1 MFSRS
6 TNESKGIT
14 VLDFD
19 DTLATT
25 KSLVKF
31 TRPDGTTGT
40 LNAEQY
46 ASTYEDLLDQ
56 GFTFDF
62 SEFNKVVKGK
72 LAPLFQKALKLQGKF
87 GPENM
92 FVLTARPP
100 AAQKAIFDFLK
111 ANGLNIPI
119 KNITGL
125 GNSTAEAKALWVA
138 DKVGEGYN
146 DFYFADDALQNV
158 QAVKNMLDQFDVKSK
173 VQQAKVKFSKDMNT
187 EFNNI
192 LEDVTGI
199 DSGKRFSEQKARK
212 RGASKG
218 KFRLFIPP
226 SHEDFVGLLYN
237 FMGKGR
243 KGDQHR
249 DFFEQA
255 LVRPLNRAYRE
266 IDTAKQAIA
275 NDYKEL
281 NKQFADVKKKLRK
294 KTPDGDYIFEDAVRV
309 YLWNKHGYDIPGL
322 SKTDQANLSELVMSD
337 PQLQAYA
344 ETLNVI
350 SKQDTYVEP
359 GKGWDGGNIKIDL
372 IDATGRVGRAQ
383 YFTEF
388 NENAD
393 VIFSPENLNKIE
405 AAYGKGNFRSA

>member
-1 MFSRS
+1 MDTAVKFSRS
-6 TNESKGIT
+6 ANNESKGIT

-40 LNAEQY
+40 LNAEEY

-62 SEFNKVVKGK
+62 SDFNKVVKGK
-72 LAPLFQKALKLQGKF
+72 VAPLFQKALKLQGKF

-100 AAQKAIFDFLK
+100 QAAKAIFDFLK
-111 ANGLNIPI
+111 ANGLNIPM

-125 GNSTAEAKALWVA
+125 ANSTAEAKALWIA
-138 DKVGEGYN
+138 DKVGEGFN

-158 QAVKNMLDQFDVKSK
+158 QAVKNMLEQFDVKSK
-173 VQQAKVKFSKDMNT
+173 VQQAKVKFSKSMNND
-187 EFNNI
+187 FNSI
-192 LEDVTGI
+192 LEEVTGI
-199 DSGKRFSEQKARK
+199 DAVKRFSDVKARK
-212 RGASKG
+212 RGADKG
-218 KFRLFIPP
+218 KFRFFIPP

-249 DFFEQA
+249 NFFEQA

-275 NDYKEL
+275 NDYKSL
-281 NKQFADVKKKLRK
+281 NKQFPEVKKKLIK
-294 KTPDGDYIFEDAVRV
+294 TTPDGDFTFQDAIRV
-309 YLWNKHGYDIPGL
+309 YLWNKHGYKYLDYHQRIKLNYL
-322 SKTDQANLSELVMSD
+322 S
-337 PQLQAYA
+337 
-344 ETLNVI
+344 
-350 SKQDTYVEP
+350 
-359 GKGWDGGNIKIDL
+359 
-372 IDATGRVGRAQ
+372 
-383 YFTEF
+383 
-388 NENAD
+388 
-393 VIFSPENLNKIE
+393 
-405 AAYGKGNFRSA
+405 